1 MWVRFTNRIDRP
13 TTIHWHGIRLDNRF
27 DGVPFV
33 TQDPVP
39 PDGSFTY
46 EVRFPDPGLYWY
58 HPHHREDVTQD
69 LGLYGNI
76 LVRSDGGYGPAD
88 REELLLLDDLLL
100 DAEGLFPWGEAT
112 ATHALMGRFGNVF
125 LVNGEPGYRL
135 RVGPGTLVRFLLTDV
150 SSTRTFNLSFGAPTK
165 VVAGDLGPFEREEL
179 VESVVIGPAERYVVD
194 VLYEEPGAYPVL
206 NRVRGV
212 DMVLGAYLAETDTLG
227 LVEVTQDL
235 APGRHGGAFEQL
247 REPAAAVAEMARF
260 RGLADRPVDHE
271 LVLSVEARELPFPL
285 GILLRL
291 ERAFFNPVEWS
302 GAMAAMNWA
311 TTARRVRWVL
321 RDPATGAENMDI
333 DWRFR
338 VGDVVRIRITN
349 DREAFHAMQ
358 HPIHL
363 HGQRF
368 LVVARN
374 GVPSENLV
382 WKDTLI
388 VPAGQTADL
397 LVEMSNPGRWM
408 LHCHVAEHLEAGM
421 KAVIT
426 VE

>member
-1 MWVRFTNRIDRP
+1 M
-13 TTIHWHGIRLDNRF
+13 
-27 DGVPFV
+27 
-33 TQDPVP
+33 
-39 PDGSFTY
+39 
-46 EVRFPDPGLYWY
+46 
-58 HPHHREDVTQD
+58 TQD

-76 LVRSDGGYGPAD
+76 LVRSEAAYGPAD
-88 REELLLLDDLLL
+88 REELLVLDDVLL
-100 DAEGLFPWGEAT
+100 DADGLPVPWGEET

-125 LVNGEPGYRL
+125 LVNGEPDYRL
-135 RVGPGTLVRFLLTDV
+135 AVGPGSLVRFLLTDV
-150 SSTRTFNLSFGAPTK
+150 SSTRTYNLSFGTPAK
-165 VVAGDLGPFEREEL
+165 VVASDLGRFEREEV

-194 VLYEEPGAYPVL
+194 VRYDEPGTYPIL

-212 DMVLGAYLAETDTLG
+212 DMVYGNYLAEEDTLG
-227 LVEVTQDL
+227 VVEVAGDL
-235 APGRHGGAFEQL
+235 PPGRHADSFRPL
-247 REPAAAVAEMARF
+247 REPHEVRAEIARF
-260 RGLADRPVDHE
+260 RALADRPVDRE
-271 LVLSVEARELPFPL
+271 LVLAVETEGLPFPL
-285 GILLRL
+285 GVLLRL

-302 GAMAAMNWA
+302 GTMPVMNWA

-321 RDPATGAENMDI
+321 RDPATGRENMDI

-338 VGDVVRIRITN
+338 TEEVVRIRITN
-349 DREAFHAMQ
+349 SREAFHAMQ